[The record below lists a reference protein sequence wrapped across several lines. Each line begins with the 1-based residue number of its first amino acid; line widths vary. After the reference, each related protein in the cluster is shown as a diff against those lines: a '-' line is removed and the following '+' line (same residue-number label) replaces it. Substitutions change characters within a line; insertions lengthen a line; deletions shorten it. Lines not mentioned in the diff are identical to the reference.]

1 MEARNRVRL
10 IKFIDAVWPKRHRQ
24 KEEITIRVGG
34 APRVASFIQTW
45 AYTKKVTQKICIR

>member
-1 MEARNRVRL
+1 M